1 MQDGVV
7 GCIDIHFE
15 DLLTSVKNFLSE
27 PTSPP
32 GSSDYSENHAE
43 LAWTDST
50 WVELAWAESSRT
62 ARRCAV
68 IAQAAAEISDAA
80 DRLVELCQ
88 SEQRTDAVETIA
100 SELIPLCDA
109 LVWIGSHG
117 AKILENRKLSWL
129 GRPLWLWGVRSY
141 VRRDPVGRVLVLA
154 AWNYPLLLA
163 GVQIAQ
169 ALAAGNIVLFKPAPG
184 SEGAC
189 AELVQCFYRAGVP
202 RECLWCLDSS
212 PESAI
217 AAIQDGVDLI
227 VLTGGAATGRK
238 VLAQAAQSLTPCVM
252 ELSGCDAVIVLAGA
266 DLARVGKAIRFGLSF
281 NAGATCIG
289 PRRLIL
295 QTSIADNVLES
306 VLSPWRDAGLPVLV
320 VHQSAREHVA
330 DVVERAIRGGSVD
343 VLGGFSAERLRAT
356 GEMHPVVLDRVA
368 STDEVALSDLFAPV
382 ISVLRVE
389 SVDSAASIVN
399 DCPYR
404 LAASVFGP
412 SRQARWVAGK
422 LRVGSVVINDMI
434 APTADPRLPFGGR
447 GQSGFGVTRG
457 REGLLAMTTPVS
469 ISQRRG
475 RIVPHLAPRR
485 DSDAETLLGSLQ
497 MMRGHGLS
505 KRLAGLRR
513 IIAAVKTDRR

>member
-1 MQDGVV
+1 M
-7 GCIDIHFE
+7 
-15 DLLTSVKNFLSE
+15 KNFLSE
-27 PTSPP
+27 PTSSPEVLE
-32 GSSDYSENHAE
+32 YSEKLSQ
-43 LAWTDST
+43 LASAA
-50 WVELAWAESSRT
+50 LAWADSSH

-68 IAQAAAEISDAA
+68 VARVAAEISDAA
-80 DRLVELCQ
+80 DRLVDLCQ
-88 SEQRTDAVETIA
+88 NDQRTDAVETIA

-117 AKILENRKLSWL
+117 AKVLENRKLALW

-169 ALAAGNIVLFKPAPG
+169 ALAAGNVVLFKPAPG
-184 SEGAC
+184 SEAAC
-189 AELVQCFYRAGVP
+189 NELVQCFYRAGVP
-202 RECLWCLDSS
+202 GECLRCLDSS

-227 VLTGGAATGRK
+227 VLTGGAATGRR

-266 DLARVGKAIRFGLSF
+266 DLIRVGEAIRFGLSF

-289 PRRLIL
+289 PRRLIVPR
-295 QTSIADNVLES
+295 SIADDVLEAI
-306 VLSPWRDAGLPVLV
+306 LSPWRAAGLPVMV
-320 VHQSAREHVA
+320 VHKSAREHVA

-356 GEMHPVVLDRVA
+356 GEMHPVVLDHVA
-368 STDEVALSDLFAPV
+368 PTDEVAVSDLFAPV
-382 ISVLRVE
+382 MSVLRV
-389 SVDSAASIVN
+389 DSAESGVSIVN

-404 LAASVFGP
+404 LAASVFGL
-412 SRQARWVAGK
+412 SKEAQLVAGR
-422 LRVGSVVINDMI
+422 LRVGAVVINDMI

-457 REGLLAMTTPVS
+457 REGLLAMTTPVA

-513 IIAAVKTDRR
+513 LIAAVKTDRR